1 MLPACNK
8 LSPIAA
14 QQAHDSS
21 VKEWEKEKNLT
32 TLKGNFK
39 LLDEASVGKKKRL
52 IPAEHQL
59 SIQHQ
64 SAEWNKMSR
73 ELVGHWEKDLH
84 KA

>member
-1 MLPACNK
+1 MFPACNT

-52 IPAEHQL
+52 IPAEHQP
-59 SIQHQ
+59 S
-64 SAEWNKMSR
+64 
-73 ELVGHWEKDLH
+73 LVNGIK
-84 KA
+84 